1 SRSANFMS
9 GHSIQKQF
17 WILGVM
23 FCVGVGTICPMA
35 TAADP
40 PGAPSTS
47 QPDVG
52 FIAAVGAAAHDSIQ
66 EIQGSPRAKNQ
77 ELTNLARAQ
86 VRAGDLSSARRVLA
100 EVRSTPQA
108 STDPVAD
115 LFALSMRAGD
125 RDGALEFIRKSSD
138 AVQLDA
144 FGKLAVIQIKAGDF
158 AKANQTIELIDTLH
172 AKEPREAAPQPR
184 TQQPLNFQTKY
195 D

>member
-1 SRSANFMS
+1 
-9 GHSIQKQF
+9 
-17 WILGVM
+17 M

-86 VRAGDLSSARRVLA
+86 IRAGDLSSARRVLA
-100 EVRSTPQA
+100 EVMSSAEISSRSLSESAKRRSTGMQTSVP
-108 STDPVAD
+108 AD
-115 LFALSMRAGD
+115 QSFNIG
-125 RDGALEFIRKSSD
+125 
-138 AVQLDA
+138 
-144 FGKLAVIQIKAGDF
+144 
-158 AKANQTIELIDTLH
+158 
-172 AKEPREAAPQPR
+172 
-184 TQQPLNFQTKY
+184 
-195 D
+195 